1 MTHYWESIPGSAR
14 QRLLSTTYLAHA
26 WYLLNLPGLYFI
38 SYGLFDVL
46 VKLTRTRKPK
56 LNKIYFGELGEN
68 TYNSA
73 VCTTYGLQIDTSF
86 TLFGRGFQ
94 KLGQILIPTL

>member
-1 MTHYWESIPGSAR
+1 MQPRIVH
-14 QRLLSTTYLAHA
+14 
-26 WYLLNLPGLYFI
+26 
-38 SYGLFDVL
+38 
-46 VKLTRTRKPK
+46 TRKPK